1 MTAKKRMC
9 TAVHQENE
17 ILTLTLLLLL
27 PLLLSLPPSPLLL
40 PLLLYTTV
48 IISPTFIYHS
58 HHFPYC
64 LYHCHHFPH
73 CYIPLLSFPYCYIPL
88 PLLPP
93 LSSLPPLLHTTVII
107 TNTDIYHCHHFLY
120 SYIPLSS
127 LPPLLHTTVI
137 IHHHHHQSLNRE
149 GRWGTTN
156 DFATSFLHFSLFST
170 ALWDLPNS
178 RPVHCLML
186 SSHLFL
192 CRPCLLPPFH
202 CALQD
207 GFDQT

>member
-9 TAVHQENE
+9 TAVHQETE

-48 IISPTFIYHS
+48 IISPTIIYHS

-88 PLLPP
+88 SLLP
-93 LSSLPPLLHTTVII
+93 
-107 TNTDIYHCHHFLY
+107 
-120 SYIPLSS
+120 PLSS

-156 DFATSFLHFSLFST
+156 DFATSFLHFPLFST

-178 RPVHCLML
+178 RPVHSLML

-207 GFDQT
+207 GSDQT